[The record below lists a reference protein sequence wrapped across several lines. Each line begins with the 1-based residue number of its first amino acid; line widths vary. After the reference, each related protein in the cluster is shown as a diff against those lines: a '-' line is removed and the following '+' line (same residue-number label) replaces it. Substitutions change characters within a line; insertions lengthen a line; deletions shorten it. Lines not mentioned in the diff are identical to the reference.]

1 MLLML
6 SGATEAQSA
15 ALAVFTCTDCHRSVM
30 YSISNNH
37 HVHVELQHAVNSL
50 KIFPLSSTYALKT
63 VYFLCVRVPTTL
75 IGSMILLSCFH
86 GLSLGTRPYILPVL
100 PHVFSTAFIILT
112 RGLVRGDCVLLEHT
126 RDNTI

>member
-1 MLLML
+1 MLLVL
-6 SGATEAQSA
+6 SAEAQSA
-15 ALAVFTCTDCHRSVM
+15 ALAVSTCTDCHRSVM
-30 YSISNNH
+30 YSISSDH
-37 HVHVELQHAVNSL
+37 HVLVELQHAVNSL
-50 KIFPLSSTYALKT
+50 KIFPLSSTCALKT
-63 VYFLCVRVPTTL
+63 VYFLCVGAPTTL

-86 GLSLGTRPYILPVL
+86 GLPLGTSPYILPVL